1 MSGSVLTNKN
11 NCVNVEQEYNFTVD
25 GRFEK
30 NRRIVIDSVQQQD
43 QLRNKGFGEKINDIF
58 FVEPY
63 EALFLLYNNRLILN
77 HKNKLLDFSE
87 LAQIVLKTDESIF
100 TKFLIYR
107 DLRTRG
113 YIAKEGFGFGLD
125 FRVYERGEY
134 QKKPAKYVVFGINE
148 GLNLRTKDL
157 KENIIS
163 IENMGKEGIIAVIE
177 RRGEII
183 YYKINRKRF
192 EQNSKLICL
201 V

>member
-1 MSGSVLTNKN
+1 MIPLLE
-11 NCVNVEQEYNFTVD
+11 EQS
-25 GRFEK
+25 
-30 NRRIVIDSVQQQD
+30 IAIDT
-43 QLRNKGFGEKINDIF
+43 
-58 FVEPY
+58 
-63 EALFLLYNNRLILN
+63 YNNRFFINSDRSLFFYTN
-77 HKNKLLDFSE
+77 
-87 LAQIVLKTDESIF
+87 
-100 TKFLIYR
+100 
-107 DLRTRG
+107 
-113 YIAKEGFGFGLD
+113 
-125 FRVYERGEY
+125 RGEY

-192 EQNSKLICL
+192 EHNNKLISL

>member
-30 NRRIVIDSVQQQD
+30 NRRIAIYSVQQQD

-58 FVEPY
+58 FVESY
-63 EALFLLYNNRLILN
+63 EALFLLYNNRLNLN

-87 LAQIVLKTDESIF
+87 LAQILLRTDESIF

-134 QKKPAKYVVFGINE
+134 LKKPAKYVVFGINE

>member
-58 FVEPY
+58 FVESY
-63 EALFLLYNNRLILN
+63 EALFLLYNNRLNLN

>member
-63 EALFLLYNNRLILN
+63 EALFLLYNNRLNLN

-157 KENIIS
+157 KENITS

>member
-1 MSGSVLTNKN
+1 
-11 NCVNVEQEYNFTVD
+11 
-25 GRFEK
+25 EK
-30 NRRIVIDSVQQQD
+30 NRRIAIDSVQQQD
-43 QLRNKGFGEKINDIF
+43 QLRNKGFGEKINNTF

-63 EALFLLYNNRLILN
+63 EALFLLYNNRLNLN
-77 HKNKLLDFSE
+77 HKNKFLDFSE
-87 LAQIVLKTDESIF
+87 LAQILLRTDESIF

-113 YIAKEGFGFGLD
+113 YVAKEGFGFGLD
-125 FRVYERGEY
+125 FRVYERGGY
-134 QKKPAKYVVFGINE
+134 LKKPAKYVVFGINE

-192 EQNSKLICL
+192 EHNNKLISL